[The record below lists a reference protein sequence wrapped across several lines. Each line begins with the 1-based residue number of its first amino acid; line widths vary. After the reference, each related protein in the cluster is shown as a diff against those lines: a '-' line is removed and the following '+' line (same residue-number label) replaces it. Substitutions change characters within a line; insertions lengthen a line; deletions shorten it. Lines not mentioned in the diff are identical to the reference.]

1 MAEKQIKSKERV
13 AEHGEVFTSDKEV
26 NAMLDLVKDETER
39 IDSTFLEPACGEG
52 AFLIKILERKM
63 NIVKKKYGNNEH
75 DYEKYA
81 VLALTSLYGVDL
93 MSDNAQICRNRLFEY
108 WDKQYTRNC
117 KSIANDSV
125 REAARFILEKNIL
138 VGNALTL
145 KMVDDKQNDLD
156 EPIIFAEWTLV
167 TGTKMKRRNF
177 RMDVMLEAEDDF
189 AKLKSGEKY
198 SISYSLFDD
207 DVDRARKIDYYEHD
221 PVTNEIIPTPLK
233 EYKLVN
239 YWEVQNNE

>member
-1 MAEKQIKSKERV
+1 MADKQIKSKERV
-13 AEHGEVFTSDKEV
+13 AEHGEVFTADREV

-63 NIVKKKYGNNEH
+63 DVVKKKYGNNEH

-81 VLALTSLYGVDL
+81 ILALTSLYGVDL

-145 KMVDDKQNDLD
+145 KMVDNEQNDLN
-156 EPIIFAEWTLV
+156 EPIIFAEWTMV
-167 TGTKMKRRNF
+167 MGTKIKRRNF
-177 RMDVMLEAEDDF
+177 RMDVMLEAE
-189 AKLKSGEKY
+189 EKNKNLALD
-198 SISYSLFDD
+198 LFGDGNVEAYQNFTKD
-207 DVDRARKIDYYEHD
+207 EITD
-221 PVTNEIIPTPLK
+221 EIIPTPLR